1 MSNCINEQLSA
12 LMDGELPVEELD
24 LVLLSFKNDNLVR
37 NHWQHYHFIRDS
49 MQRNLSN
56 DPSLDLSIRI
66 SEALESEPTFF
77 IPVQEDKQKYK
88 QSTLFGKLNL
98 KQISSLGL
106 AVAASLSVITFGLHT
121 LLNQSI
127 LLKTESI
134 DLAAQSI
141 SNLNTSPTIS
151 VNNTRWTA
159 PDPEVK
165 QQLNTYLVNH
175 TEYIDTSGIL
185 GYGRIVSYEDHQ

>member
-1 MSNCINEQLSA
+1 MSNCVNEQLSA

-24 LVLLSFKNDNLVR
+24 SVLLAFKDDNLIR

-56 DPSLDLSIRI
+56 DPALDLSIRI
-66 SEALESEPTFF
+66 SEALEAEPIFL
-77 IPVQEDKQKYK
+77 IPVQENKQKYK
-88 QSTLFGKLNL
+88 QSTLFGKLDL
-98 KQISSLGL
+98 KQASSLGL
-106 AVAASLSVITFGLHT
+106 AFVASLSAIAFGLHI
-121 LLNQSI
+121 LLNKPI
-127 LLKTESI
+127 LPDAESVT
-134 DLAAQSI
+134 LATQNI
-141 SNLNTSPTIS
+141 SNINMSPVVS
-151 VNNTRWTA
+151 VNSTRWTV
-159 PDPEVK
+159 PDPKVK